1 MHLLG
6 VDTIYSC
13 LLSSTIWQFWFSLKL
28 PFQLKK
34 DNVTHSSLLTFQ
46 FCWFSKKKALFLIPF
61 TINYKQKDE
70 KRQRKLQ
77 KDKKMKTN
85 QRQMQHT
92 HIPTRDRPYCCL
104 DCLSHKCS
112 VFVLV
117 FECVF
122 VLWFPMFCVWLF
134 TKHICFSFVFF
145 CMWPTL
151 LLGLFTKHMFYFVNW
166 AKAQARLKCV
176 EDKKYTTRK

>member
-46 FCWFSKKKALFLIPF
+46 FCWFSKKRAIFIIPF
-61 TINYKQKDE
+61 TTNYKQKDE

-77 KDKKMKTN
+77 KDKKKHENKSKAITTYP
-85 QRQMQHT
+85 QSHARLPILLFGLFISQMLCFFYASLFCDFPCFVFGWAYFFLFCILLYVT
-92 HIPTRDRPYCCL
+92 HIVTGIV
-104 DCLSHKCS
+104 HQAH
-112 VFVLV
+112 VL
-117 FECVF
+117 
-122 VLWFPMFCVWLF
+122 FCQ
-134 TKHICFSFVFF
+134 
-145 CMWPTL
+145 
-151 LLGLFTKHMFYFVNW
+151 LG
-166 AKAQARLKCV
+166 QGRLKCV

>member
-46 FCWFSKKKALFLIPF
+46 FCWFLKKKAIFLIPF
-61 TINYKQKDE
+61 TTNYKQKDE

-77 KDKKMKTN
+77 KDKKNENKSKANTTYP
-85 QRQMQHT
+85 QSRAQLPILLFGLFISQML
-92 HIPTRDRPYCCL
+92 C
-104 DCLSHKCS
+104 
-112 VFVLV
+112 F
-117 FECVF
+117 
-122 VLWFPMFCVWLF
+122 
-134 TKHICFSFVFF
+134 CFSFWMRVWFVISHVLCLVVHQAYLFLF
-145 CMWPTL
+145 CIL
-151 LLGLFTKHMFYFVNW
+151 LYVTHIVTGIVHQAHVLFCQLGQGSSLAEVCW
-166 AKAQARLKCV
+166 R
-176 EDKKYTTRK
+176 